1 MPSDARDVAVPE
13 IERDQGMDML
23 EAADGCFLE
32 LAAFSRLGVALFAMT
47 AETLGVEQ
55 ERPAFGVA
63 AGAAL
68 MG

>member
-1 MPSDARDVAVPE
+1 
-13 IERDQGMDML
+13 ML